1 VYSAQYAPSEERF
14 QHAVQRA
21 LEAAGVEFLPD
32 NGVKMKASTST
43 STSRN
48 LSGSARKPRSTGKSA
63 APPASQTSPE
73 GQGSSN
79 EQGSAD
85 QSIARAGRGIAAPM
99 EHRNHPRAYP
109 DLRIKYLALSIT
121 PTGSIQK
128 RSTPLFAAGALI
140 ALGAAVLFVLGL

>member
-1 VYSAQYAPSEERF
+1 MYSAQYAPSEERF

-32 NGVKMKASTST
+32 NGVKLKAST

-121 PTGSIQK
+121 PTGSIQQ
-128 RSTPLFAAGALI
+128 RSTLLFAAGALI
-140 ALGAAVLFVLGL
+140 ALGAAVLFVFGL

>member
-1 VYSAQYAPSEERF
+1 VE
-14 QHAVQRA
+14 RA

-32 NGVKMKASTST
+32 NGVKMKASTSI
-43 STSRN
+43 SRN

-140 ALGAAVLFVLGL
+140 ALGAAVLFVFGL

>member
-1 VYSAQYAPSEERF
+1 MKTTARTGSGSRSGQ
-14 QHAVQRA
+14 
-21 LEAAGVEFLPD
+21 EAAQHRQERPVPG
-32 NGVKMKASTST
+32 
-43 STSRN
+43 
-48 LSGSARKPRSTGKSA
+48 
-63 APPASQTSPE
+63 SQTSPE
-73 GQGSSN
+73 GQSSSN

-85 QSIARAGRGIAAPM
+85 QSVARAGRGIAAPM

-140 ALGAAVLFVLGL
+140 ALGAAVLFVFGL

>member
-1 VYSAQYAPSEERF
+1 MIDRIA
-14 QHAVQRA
+14 A
-21 LEAAGVEFLPD
+21 LMFA
-32 NGVKMKASTST
+32 
-43 STSRN
+43 
-48 LSGSARKPRSTGKSA
+48 GSAVVMVV
-63 APPASQTSPE
+63 
-73 GQGSSN
+73 

-85 QSIARAGRGIAAPM
+85 QSIARAGRGIPAPM
-99 EHRNHPRAYP
+99 EHRDHPRAYP